1 MPYPWGAHGSS
12 RTLGMP
18 SVGSARTSPA
28 EDSPQT
34 ERELDGPSLP
44 FAHPTPC
51 HRGLGGAERELTLW
65 GHPLQ

>member
-1 MPYPWGAHGSS
+1 
-12 RTLGMP
+12 MP
-18 SVGSARTSPA
+18 SVGSSRTSPT

-44 FAHPTPC
+44 FSPPPPC

-65 GHPLQ
+65 GHQLQ